1 MIPPRMPQQPRV
13 PQHHQPP
20 MMRQQPPISQP
31 PHIPRPVAPIKSV
44 PKTPL
49 IPASVPTAPSASS
62 VNKIPVVSNKRGVKR
77 KLEEEALD
85 IKDKKPVDLTV
96 EKEKVVK
103 KEVIQDKK
111 TEISNSIQSFIK
123 KLKIKKPKV
132 MSSAEHYKALFEKRK
147 KLKNAVITKA
157 PFQSEKRRT
166 VVLSNIAPF
175 PSILEIVKFIRDNLK
190 LMGLHE
196 GAQVEKILVPQEVDF
211 YGTPKH
217 TGFAQVVVK
226 DVKFVPRVLEAFSKK
241 VFCQRLI
248 NAAQG

>member
-1 MIPPRMPQQPRV
+1 MIPPRMPQQPRL
-13 PQHHQPP
+13 PQRHQPP

-31 PHIPRPVAPIKSV
+31 PLIPRQVASIKSV
-44 PKTPL
+44 QKAPL

-62 VNKIPVVSNKRGVKR
+62 KNKVPIVPNKRGVKR
-77 KLEEEALD
+77 KLEEKGKALD
-85 IKDKKPVDLTV
+85 TKDNKAVDLT
-96 EKEKVVK
+96 EDNDKVVK

-190 LMGLHE
+190 LIGMHE

-217 TGFAQVVVK
+217 TGFAQVEK
-226 DVKFVPRVLEAFSKK
+226 ILVPQEVDFYGTPK
-241 VFCQRLI
+241 
-248 NAAQG
+248 

>member
-31 PHIPRPVAPIKSV
+31 PVIPRPVNPIKSV
-44 PKTPL
+44 MKAPL
-49 IPASVPTAPSASS
+49 IPTSVPTAPSASS
-62 VNKIPVVSNKRGVKR
+62 ENKVPVMSNKRGVKR
-77 KLEEEALD
+77 KLEEEGNALD
-85 IKDKKPVDLTV
+85 TKDKKAVDLT
-96 EKEKVVK
+96 EENEEAVK
-103 KEVIQDKK
+103 KEVKPDKK
-111 TEISNSIQSFIK
+111 TEITNSIQSFIN
-123 KLKIKKPKV
+123 KLKFKKPKV
-132 MSSAEHYKALFEKRK
+132 MSSAEHYRLLFEKRK
-147 KLKNAVITKA
+147 KLKNSVITKA
-157 PFQSEKRRT
+157 PFQSVKRRT

-226 DVKFVPRVLEAFSKK
+226 DVKLSLVYWRHSRRKSSV
-241 VFCQRLI
+241 
-248 NAAQG
+248 

>member
-1 MIPPRMPQQPRV
+1 MP
-13 PQHHQPP
+13 
-20 MMRQQPPISQP
+20 
-31 PHIPRPVAPIKSV
+31 A
-44 PKTPL
+44 T
-49 IPASVPTAPSASS
+49 VPTAPSKSS

-77 KLEEEALD
+77 KLQEEAKVPD
-85 IKDKKPVDLTV
+85 TKATKAVDLTE
-96 EKEKVVK
+96 EKEKVTK

-111 TEISNSIQSFIK
+111 TEITNSIQSFIK

-157 PFQSEKRRT
+157 PFQSVERRT

-175 PSILEIVKFIRDNLK
+175 PSILEIVKFIRDNLN
-190 LMGLHE
+190 LVGLHE
-196 GAQVEKILVPQEVDF
+196 GAQVEKIIVPQEVDF

-217 TGFAQVVVK
+217 SGFAQVVVK
-226 DVKFVPRVLEAFSKK
+226 DVKFVPRVLEAFTKK